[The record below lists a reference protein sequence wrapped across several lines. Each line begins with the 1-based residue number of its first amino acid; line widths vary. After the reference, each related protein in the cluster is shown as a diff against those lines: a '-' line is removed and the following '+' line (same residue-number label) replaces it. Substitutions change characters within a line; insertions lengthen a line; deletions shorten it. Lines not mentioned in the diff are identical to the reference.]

1 MAGNS
6 AGALKRIATLR
17 AKGFDFSASAS
28 NAAKH
33 SHGGGF
39 ASKKKDKNGLTGRE
53 RARLAGKRRG
63 KHYENKTISD

>member
-33 SHGGGF
+33 NHKGGF
-39 ASKKKDKNGLTGRE
+39 ASDKKDKNGLTGKQ
-53 RARLAGKRRG
+53 RARRAGKKLGR
-63 KHYENKTISD
+63 KYAHKTISG